1 MSPSIALR
9 FAALALLVALACA
22 QTSPRQR
29 VDVATRTVGR
39 PAVVPAT
46 VVPATRPTTAPE
58 ETNVSSRIF
67 SPFYWGPQGY
77 IIGPSWF
84 GAGLGGGN
92 WRPIPN
98 RTPFGSPGYNQT
110 EEPEPSVRDPC
121 LFENFDCSVYTC
133 RLGVTNTSQSTLEI
147 FQNEFGDYVARQKC
161 FLLLDDF
168 DEYGCR
174 QWDRLQLDKSKTS
187 PGPKDEGPYDC
198 VMPPGIAPT
207 ETWTNSIHRRRSK
220 LECEKVLTYAELQ
233 TLDPNG
239 DCVDPC
245 RNGRC

>member
-1 MSPSIALR
+1 M
-9 FAALALLVALACA
+9 
-22 QTSPRQR
+22 
-29 VDVATRTVGR
+29 
-39 PAVVPAT
+39 
-46 VVPATRPTTAPE
+46 
-58 ETNVSSRIF
+58 
-67 SPFYWGPQGY
+67 
-77 IIGPSWF
+77 
-84 GAGLGGGN
+84 
-92 WRPIPN
+92 
-98 RTPFGSPGYNQT
+98 
-110 EEPEPSVRDPC
+110 
-121 LFENFDCSVYTC
+121 FENFDCSVYTC

-187 PGPKDEGPYDC
+187 PGLKDEGPYDC

-239 DCVDPC
+239 DCIDPC